1 LGAFSVNKFKIVGTM
16 RMAIT
21 LKQLEIFHGIVVA
34 GSISK
39 ATKLLGVSQPT
50 VSQQLSKL
58 EDCLGSQL
66 IKRGPSR
73 SDELTPSGEHWFR
86 VAIEVSHTLS
96 CAWERHHSEFGGEQ
110 LVLQLG
116 SIPSLRRR
124 FIALAAQAALDVGEF
139 KHFGFKSGENS
150 EQVVNMIS
158 MHRVNCAIVN
168 AVSTEAHNSTLQ
180 CEILFSDQI
189 LWAVP
194 RDIPI
199 ECIEHVLATRR
210 MPTGA
215 PASLSCFVAMTDSVS
230 WLKKS
235 EGWYA
240 SKLPFAEPFFS
251 CPVHRAGMEIVAQGL
266 ATAHLPSS
274 LLPHLPTSLREQ
286 IRFIE
291 TGEHARDIALVMPKH
306 LMSLKP
312 FAHFFTLLAER
323 VKEAHTSAMDQ
334 FLTSDVGH
342 MNGKEKRN
350 AHQANVSL

>member
-1 LGAFSVNKFKIVGTM
+1 
-16 RMAIT
+16 MAIT

-66 IKRGPSR
+66 IKRSPSR

-86 VAIEVSHTLS
+86 VASEISHTLS
-96 CAWERHHSEFGGEQ
+96 CAWERHHSEFDGKQ

-116 SIPSLRRR
+116 SIPSMRRR
-124 FIALAAQAALDVGEF
+124 FIALAAQAARDVEGF
-139 KHFGFKSGENS
+139 KHFAFKSGDNS
-150 EQVVNMIS
+150 EQVIDMIS
-158 MHRVNCAIVN
+158 MHRVNCAILN
-168 AVSTEAHNSTLQ
+168 AKSAEALSPSLQ
-180 CEILFSDQI
+180 QETLFSDQI

-194 RDIPI
+194 YDISI
-199 ECIEHVLATRR
+199 DCIEESLETRQ
-210 MPTGA
+210 MGA
-215 PASLSCFVAMTDSVS
+215 NTPPALSCFVAITDPVS
-230 WLKKS
+230 WQSKS

-240 SKLPFAEPFFS
+240 TKLPFAEPFFS
-251 CPVHRAGMEIVAQGL
+251 CPAHRAGMEIVAQGL

-274 LLPHLPTSLREQ
+274 LLPHLSTSLRDK
-286 IRFIE
+286 IRFID

-306 LMSLKP
+306 LMNLKP
-312 FAHFFTLLAER
+312 FERFFTLLAER

-334 FLTSDVGH
+334 FITSNVCH
-342 MNGKEKRN
+342 MNGEAEHDTSPTN
-350 AHQANVSL
+350 MSI